1 MAARTMPQTI
11 RAAKLVLEKG
21 MTAEAAA
28 RKAGVSVRTV
38 WYQVAKIRAQKVPD
52 KDNATTA

>member
-11 RAAKLVLEKG
+11 RAARLVLEKG
-21 MTAEAAA
+21 LTAEAAA
-28 RKAGVSVRTV
+28 RKAGVSVGTV
-38 WYQVAKIRAQKVPD
+38 WYQVAKVRAQKLLD

>member
-21 MTAEAAA
+21 LTAEAAA

-38 WYQVAKIRAQKVPD
+38 WYQVAKIRAKIALDKPAKV
-52 KDNATTA
+52 A